1 MRSIL
6 LVSVAALTAGFLLH
20 GCMPEAECSEKQ
32 AGALP
37 ASVRILLPNSHAKL
51 TINGKVIPAKKGS
64 RRFVTP
70 PLEKSKNYTYTF
82 QAEFVRGHKTMTIG
96 RKVKLHAGQKKVVS
110 LRWPGTA
117 STTGRRNGTYG
128 SSSSTPS
135 RTRTSYRRFTPDYA
149 GIDSIYPFRRMTARE
164 DSVND

>member
-1 MRSIL
+1 MRSVL

-20 GCMPEAECSEKQ
+20 GCMPEAECNEKQ

-51 TINGKVIPAKKGS
+51 TINGKVMPAKKGS

-96 RKVKLHAGQKKVVS
+96 RKVKLHAGEKKVVS
-110 LRWPGTA
+110 SAGRARPPPRAAATA
-117 STTGRRNGTYG
+117 LMGLPQAPPRGRGPPTAV
-128 SSSSTPS
+128 SP
-135 RTRTSYRRFTPDYA
+135 RTMR
-149 GIDSIYPFRRMTARE
+149 G
-164 DSVND
+164 